1 MSEQPLLLLVVSTSR
16 GEAEAYVSAA
26 QQAGARVAC
35 IARENAVPSTTEI
48 PLPTPRLS
56 VEEAVTVVD
65 EWGQTPT
72 GVLGVGLM
80 GGVVAAHLN
89 VHFGLDGHTPGGIG
103 ITANRERL
111 LRRLGSA
118 DLELPEFRVVKEPD
132 WDAGVLFEIQPPFVM
147 TPAIRRDV
155 ESRIGVATRE
165 EAQNLLEDPA
175 TTLAR
180 LGSPPGVVVEE
191 TQRKGKTL
199 IATGITHQ
207 GHFYP
212 LAFVER
218 IGELEDADR
227 VDTWFCSPTTES
239 DRLLERVCRMAA
251 SACSTIGLDDGPV
264 QAVFRI
270 DEEKAVLTDVV
281 GHPPPVSV
289 GRTFRFGKGYTLEEV
304 LVRHAMRIET
314 SLDVDAETRGVV
326 WVGARAQGVFDGLVG
341 TENAL
346 TAIEVE
352 DVGTSLSPG
361 ESADGDGHVW
371 VSGRGSE
378 RSRLESALQKAA
390 NRIRIQVR

>member
-35 IARENAVPSTTEI
+35 IARENVVPSTTEI

-155 ESRIGVATRE
+155 ESRIGVVTRE

-191 TQRKGKTL
+191 TQRKGKT
-199 IATGITHQ
+199 GRNRNHPP
-207 GHFYP
+207 GHFIPWPLWNESVNWKMQIAWIPGFARLRSLTVCWSGCAGWLPAHARRSVWMMDQFKPSSASMKKKRFSPMWWVILHPYP
-212 LAFVER
+212 WAER
-218 IGELEDADR
+218 
-227 VDTWFCSPTTES
+227 
-239 DRLLERVCRMAA
+239 
-251 SACSTIGLDDGPV
+251 SA
-264 QAVFRI
+264 
-270 DEEKAVLTDVV
+270 
-281 GHPPPVSV
+281 
-289 GRTFRFGKGYTLEEV
+289 
-304 LVRHAMRIET
+304 
-314 SLDVDAETRGVV
+314 
-326 WVGARAQGVFDGLVG
+326 
-341 TENAL
+341 
-346 TAIEVE
+346 
-352 DVGTSLSPG
+352 
-361 ESADGDGHVW
+361 
-371 VSGRGSE
+371 SE
-378 RSRLESALQKAA
+378 RDTPWKRSSYDTRCGLKPVWMWMQRPE
-390 NRIRIQVR
+390 VWCG